1 MIKQKK
7 ILAFLIACSLV
18 FGLCAYAVD
27 LPHSF
32 WALNDSY
39 NWALQAG
46 DNDGII
52 WYGTQITDLLRQET
66 DSAEKNEIMASRLD
80 QIALAYER
88 KGQYQNAAQCYRE
101 YLPYA
106 NQMGWADGVKIA
118 DAKVRQYTSDIQ
130 LYTET
135 GKTQTYYGAKH
146 EPQTGVL
153 YGRTLKG
160 DIQGSF
166 QGASMTL
173 VYAELGD
180 DSAIRWVE
188 ETLAEASRTGAAV
201 EIAWNFPN
209 EGDDV
214 RQIRSKDSAIQT
226 MANTIARYPN
236 VPVFLRIGAEMN
248 IWSNRASGA
257 EFADAFRYVA
267 DGVRKTAS
275 NAAIVWSVAHASSW
289 DIDMDAYYPGDE
301 YVDWV
306 GISAYMMPY
315 FQGKDDWADADKF
328 NEVVFAAGDSAEPVK
343 LVQEVVERY
352 GDRKP
357 IMLAECG
364 TAHYVRPLERDTTEF
379 AKAHMKRMYE
389 YLPMVYPQIK
399 AIVYFDTVIDNEI
412 NDYALSTSN
421 GLEEVY
427 QSKTKNGP
435 FLQGGQSEPL
445 FVYQKLANSFEVDQS
460 VVPFYAYVHIFGQ
473 VQPEVQYHIDGT
485 WVAGASEYPYRA
497 DIDFS
502 GWQEGEHTLSVT
514 AWVNGQNVY
523 ETQYSIFVR
532 PPIRI
537 QINEE
542 IVAADVQPTIQD
554 DRTLVPIRVISEK
567 LNAKVDWDASIR
579 RVTIQKGDRT
589 VQLDIDKRT
598 AVVNG
603 EELPL
608 DAPAKILGGRTFVPV
623 RAVASML
630 GADIGWDAATRTVTI
645 KENA

>member
-1 MIKQKK
+1 MKHKRIV
-7 ILAFLIACSLV
+7 AFLAACSLV

-27 LPHSF
+27 LPHAF

-39 NWALQAG
+39 NWALQTG

-52 WYGTQITDLLRQET
+52 WYGTQITDLLRQEA

-88 KGQYQNAAQCYRE
+88 KGQYQSAAQCYRE

-118 DAKVRQYTSDIQ
+118 NAKVRQYTPDIQ

-135 GKTQTYYGAKH
+135 GRTQTYYGAKH
-146 EPQTGVL
+146 EPETGVL

-160 DIQGSF
+160 DIQGSL
-166 QGASMTL
+166 QDASMTL

-180 DSAIRWVE
+180 SSAMRWVD
-188 ETLAEASRTGAAV
+188 ETLAEASRTGTAV

-214 RQIRSKDSAIQT
+214 RQIRTKDGAIQA
-226 MANTIARYPN
+226 MADTIARYPN
-236 VPVFLRIGAEMN
+236 VAVFLRIGAEMN
-248 IWSNRASGA
+248 IWSNRAAGA
-257 EFADAFRYVA
+257 EFADAFRYVV
-267 DGVRKTAS
+267 DSVRKTAS

-289 DIDMDAYYPGDE
+289 DIDMDEYYPGDE

-315 FQGKDDWADADKF
+315 FQGKDNWADADKF
-328 NEVVFAAGDSAEPVK
+328 NEVVFSAGDSAEPVK

-352 GDRKP
+352 GGRKP

-364 TAHYVRPLERDTTEF
+364 TAHYVRPLERDTTDF
-379 AKAHMKRMYE
+379 AKAHMQRMYE

-399 AIVYFDTVIDNEI
+399 AIVYFDVVIDGEI

-421 GLEEVY
+421 ALEEVY
-427 QSKTKNGP
+427 QTKTKNGP
-435 FLQGGQSEPL
+435 FLQSGQTQPL
-445 FVYQKLANSFEVDQS
+445 CVYKKMDDSFEVDQS
-460 VVPFYAYVHIFGQ
+460 IVPFRTYAHIFGQ

-485 WVAGASEYPYRA
+485 WVASASEYPYCA

-514 AWVNGQNVY
+514 ACVNGQNVY
-523 ETQYSIFVR
+523 EKQYAVFVR

-537 QINEE
+537 QVNGET
-542 IVAADVQPTIQD
+542 VASDVQPTIQD

-567 LNAKVDWDASIR
+567 LNAKVDWDASNR
-579 RVTIQKGDRT
+579 RVTIQKADRV
-589 VQLDIDKRT
+589 VQLDIDKRV
-598 AVVNG
+598 AIVNG

-608 DAPAKILGGRTFVPV
+608 DAPAKLLGGRTFVPV

-630 GADIGWDAATRTVTI
+630 GAEIGWEADTRTVKVAQNT
-645 KENA
+645 